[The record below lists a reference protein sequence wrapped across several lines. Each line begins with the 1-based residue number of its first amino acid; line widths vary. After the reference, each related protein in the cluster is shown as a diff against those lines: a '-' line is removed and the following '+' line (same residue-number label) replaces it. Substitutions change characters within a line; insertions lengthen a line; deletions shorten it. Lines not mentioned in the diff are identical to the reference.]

1 MRGTLQPLGAAW
13 QPLFQRA
20 LAVLAGQG
28 IEPGQLWP
36 EPVRQRASL
45 ERLQR
50 LLDLVVVWNQ
60 RIDLTG
66 ARDAAE
72 LVDLYL
78 SDAFVLAARAV
89 QGGQQSWI
97 DVGSGA
103 GAPGLVL
110 ELLHPEIALTLVE
123 PRGKRVAFLRTAQ
136 GTLALR
142 SGVRECRSDALPE
155 ACADVAVSR
164 ATFAPETW
172 LAEGARLARQRVWV
186 LLARGAVPSLA
197 GWQPAESVD
206 YRWPLTGVSR
216 RAVCFVRTLAS
227 DL

>member
-20 LAVLAGQG
+20 LAELAGQG
-28 IEPGQLWP
+28 IEPGQLWS
-36 EPVRQRASL
+36 EPARQRASL

-89 QGGQQSWI
+89 QRQQSWV

-110 ELLHPEIALTLVE
+110 ELLHPGIGLTLVE

-155 ACADVAVSR
+155 ASADVAVSR
-164 ATFAPETW
+164 ATFAPEIW
-172 LAEGARLARQRVWV
+172 LAEGARLARRNVWV

-197 GWQPAESVD
+197 GWQPAETVD

-216 RAVCFVRTLAS
+216 RAVCFARTAAS
-227 DL
+227 GP